1 MSLVSEFREF
11 AVKGNVVDLAVGVII
26 GAAFGG
32 FVTAVTKGIVEPII
46 NTLGGKPDVSLK
58 LWIFDAGM
66 VINSLISL
74 LITGLILFFI
84 FVKPM
89 NKLKAMTAKQEAAT
103 PPAPGAEEKL
113 LTEIRDLLKQK

>member
-1 MSLVSEFREF
+1 MIKEFRDF
-11 AVKGNVVDLAVGVII
+11 IIKGNPIDLAVGVII

-89 NKLKAMTAKQEAAT
+89 NKLKAVMAKQEAAT

>member
-1 MSLVSEFREF
+1 MLKEFREF
-11 AVKGNVVDLAVGVII
+11 IIKGNPIDLAVGVII

-32 FVTAVTKGIVEPII
+32 FVTAVTKGIVEPVI
-46 NTLGGKPDVSLK
+46 NALGGKPDVSLK

-89 NKLKAMTAKQEAAT
+89 NKLKAMMAKEEAAA